1 MAVIFIYLAL
11 KHLFYPGRFM
21 RKTNLLIILFILSLL
36 FCSKKE
42 TQKINP
48 LFLKSKTLEYT
59 RNTDIDG
66 WKNLLNRARNTKD
79 KLYIIHS
86 LSKIKDSGLIPLYK
100 SRIPAER
107 KDSILIDLVK
117 AVGLIG
123 NENAEELLL
132 ELPYADYSLDVRLAI
147 VKALASCASEK
158 TVTFLLPKLVEHELR
173 PEIIQTLA
181 IYAKNNFIGYETKQK
196 IKNIYPALD
205 NRSAYF
211 MYNSRSYADVPYLVM
226 HIDSTTSSL
235 AQKYLLKALYSLYKE
250 KPSFFVDIIKPDSLL
265 LPIFRQSLYKQLS
278 DSGTAWQNKY
288 YALYLAGALLD
299 SSAISVIKSFT
310 THSNPH
316 LKLAAFRAYSK
327 IDKEHSFLILM
338 NEIAAIENNI
348 LKGQLIKLLAE
359 TKPEIAYRF
368 VMENLDKGNKY
379 FKGLL
384 LDALAIIGNNYAL
397 KSLRQFIAVDND
409 YLRNRAFNALNSLK
423 RIRKNEVKMLL
434 NSSAVSSFS
443 IALEWMNKHKQK
455 EPLSF
460 LIEKFKA
467 FSFIEGFEAQRQIL
481 LSLKTFYP
489 EISPDVFDS
498 LYTYASIYQ
507 VKRDLIKQYPT
518 LGETFNFHSVHF
530 ELPEYLQT
538 DSLFSYSANPV
549 VSLKTEKGALKIELF
564 PRQAPLTV
572 KNFLSLARKGFYNN
586 LSFHRVVP
594 DFVIQGGD
602 PVGDGWGGPGYVI
615 PSEDNLLSFKR
626 GSVGMATSGYDTGGC
641 QFFICQSEQFHLNG
655 NYTLFGKVIEN
666 IEIIDSI
673 LQGDKILSIEME
685 KEHIH

>member
-1 MAVIFIYLAL
+1 
-11 KHLFYPGRFM
+11 M
-21 RKTNLLIILFILSLL
+21 RKTNLLIILFSLSILA
-36 FCSKKE
+36 CSKKV

-48 LFLKSKTLEYT
+48 MFLKSKTLEYT

-66 WKNLLNRARNTKD
+66 WKNLLSEAQNTKE
-79 KLYIIHS
+79 KLFIIHS
-86 LSKIKDSGLIPLYK
+86 LSKVKDSGLIPLYK
-100 SRIPAER
+100 SLILTEK

-181 IYAKNNFIGYETKQK
+181 IYAKNNFISYKTKQK

-205 NRSAYF
+205 NHLAYF
-211 MYNSRSYADVPYLVM
+211 MYNSRSYADVPYLAM
-226 HIDSTTSSL
+226 HMDSTTSSL
-235 AQKYLLKALYSLYKE
+235 AKKYLLKALYSLYKD
-250 KPSFFVDIIKPDSLL
+250 KPAFFVDIIKPDSLL
-265 LPIFRQSLYKQLS
+265 LPVVSQSIYKQLS
-278 DSGTAWQNKY
+278 DSKSPWQNQY
-288 YALYLAGALLD
+288 YALYLAGALMD
-299 SSAISVIKSFT
+299 SNAVSVIKPFT
-310 THSNPH
+310 TQSNPH
-316 LKLAAFRAYSK
+316 LKLAALWAYSK
-327 IDKEHSFLILM
+327 IDSEHSFLILM
-338 NEIAAIENNI
+338 NEIAGIKNNI

-359 TKPEIAYRF
+359 AKPEIAYRF
-368 VMENLDKGNKY
+368 IMENLDKGNKY

-384 LDALAIIGNNYAL
+384 LDALAIIGNNYAI
-397 KSLRQFIAVDND
+397 KSLRQFIAVDDD
-409 YLRNRAFNALNSLK
+409 YLRNRAFNALNSRK
-423 RIRKNEVKMLL
+423 RIRKNEAKMLL

-460 LIEKFKA
+460 LMEKYKV
-467 FSFIEGFEAQRQIL
+467 FSFIDGFEAQRQIL

-498 LYTYASIYQ
+498 LYTNASIYQ
-507 VKRDLIKQYPT
+507 VKKDLIKQYPT
-518 LGETFNFHSVHF
+518 LGEKFISHSVHF
-530 ELPEYLQT
+530 ELPDYLQT

-549 VSLKTEKGALKIELF
+549 VSIKTEKGTFRIELF
-564 PRQAPLTV
+564 PQEAPLTV
-572 KNFLSLARKGFYNN
+572 KNFITLARKGFYNN

-602 PVGDGWGGPGYVI
+602 PIGDGWGGPGYVI
-615 PSEDNLLSFKR
+615 PSEDNFLSFKR
-626 GSVGMATSGYDTGGC
+626 GSIGIATSGYDTGGC

-673 LQGDKILSIEME
+673 LPGDKILSIKVETGG
-685 KEHIH
+685 IH